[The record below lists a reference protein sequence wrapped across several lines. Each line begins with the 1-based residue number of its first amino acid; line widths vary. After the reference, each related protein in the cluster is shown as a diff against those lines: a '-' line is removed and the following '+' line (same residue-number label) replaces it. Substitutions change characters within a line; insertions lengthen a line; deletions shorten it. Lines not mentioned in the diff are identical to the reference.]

1 MDAVSSG
8 KDFTWFFSQGWSTI
22 VVALVIYGGGLT
34 AEQIVLALW
43 PQTSDL
49 VSGKTKVMDPKLPV
63 LFRLWWLTRLAHPF
77 LVGAAISFVPGL
89 PAPDFVTS
97 HTSGALWFGFS
108 GMLNGQ
114 LHQIAEAVA
123 KLLVLGTLLLV
134 KLRHVRIELVL
145 DFLHVRFLRLHGGVF
160 LRGDL
165 LLTRAGVDALD
176 DRIGSHR
183 RTATAPTTGEEDD
196 RNDADQSKRSQDQ
209 LRTRERH
216 AASGGG
222 GGSECVRSSSSAGSA
237 VDVDGFGS

>member
-123 KLLVLGTLLLV
+123 NQTRKV
-134 KLRHVRIELVL
+134 IELAVPWA
-145 DFLHVRFLRLHGGVF
+145 RSK
-160 LRGDL
+160 
-165 LLTRAGVDALD
+165 
-176 DRIGSHR
+176 IGL
-183 RTATAPTTGEEDD
+183 P
-196 RNDADQSKRSQDQ
+196 
-209 LRTRERH
+209 
-216 AASGGG
+216 AASATVPPPAA
-222 GGSECVRSSSSAGSA
+222 SIAHDPNPSTSTALPAEDEERTHSDPPPPPEAA
-237 VDVDGFGS
+237 